1 MPDFVPNE
9 GTRPPL
15 VAQGI
20 MVFIMLRKVLMLL
33 MVAGVLAWS
42 AVGRAAPLSY
52 YYTNYYAYTSAENTD
67 SGGYDKDVVTSASPP
82 ISASAQEG
90 NATASASAGVGK
102 FLFAEASE
110 SGENWLAQSWVHA
123 DLRFT
128 ASSSQVSLKFNYY
141 LEAYSVGDA
150 AAYAQLHMYL
160 GGSSWQPDDIV
171 ANACSSGD
179 MDDSAIISGSVNEV
193 VEVTPGQ
200 DYQLWLEIWWVY
212 AQGYTGTAA
221 YGQGWIDNFSLDDG
235 TTPPATHSPAPAT
248 WLLLSSGL
256 AALLGW
262 RRWR

>member
-1 MPDFVPNE
+1 
-9 GTRPPL
+9 
-15 VAQGI
+15 
-20 MVFIMLRKVLMLL
+20 MLL

-42 AVGRAAPLSY
+42 AVVQAAPISFY
-52 YYTNYYAYTSAENTD
+52 YSNYYAYTSAENTD
-67 SGGYDKDVVTSASPP
+67 AGGYDKDVVTNSSPP

-90 NATASASAGVGK
+90 NATAYASAGVTK

-128 ASSSQVSLKFNYY
+128 ASTDQVHLKFNYY

-150 AAYAQLHMYL
+150 AAYAQLHLYL
-160 GGSSWQPDDIV
+160 GGSSWQPDDII
-171 ANACSSGD
+171 ANASSSGD
-179 MDDSAIISGSVNEV
+179 MSDSASISGNVDEV
-193 VEVTPGQ
+193 VAVTPGQ

-221 YGQGWIDNFSLDDG
+221 YGQAWIDNFSLDDG
-235 TTPPATHSPAPAT
+235 STTPATHSPAPAT